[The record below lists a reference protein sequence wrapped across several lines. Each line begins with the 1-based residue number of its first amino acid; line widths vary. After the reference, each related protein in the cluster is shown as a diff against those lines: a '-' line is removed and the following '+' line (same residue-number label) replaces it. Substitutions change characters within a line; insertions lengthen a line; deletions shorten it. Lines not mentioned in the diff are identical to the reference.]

1 MKYWKEKKFS
11 KSKRKGEENNEGGQ
25 KKIMAPY
32 YNSRG
37 AKKTIFIVR
46 FRVNCLSKNLLSP

>member
-25 KKIMAPY
+25 KK
-32 YNSRG
+32 NHG
-37 AKKTIFIVR
+37 T
-46 FRVNCLSKNLLSP
+46 LL